1 MNSVKSLRMFILL
14 FSICCINIKLMK
26 AQVNL
31 IIASSETDSN
41 LYYATRFLA
50 PDPFIFL
57 QIGDEKIMIMSELEI
72 DRAKVQ
78 AKVDTVL
85 SHSIYESEA
94 KKKGV
99 VDPKT
104 IDVLN
109 EFLHERR
116 IKDLMVPA
124 DFAIRHALLLQK
136 RGYAIIV
143 KSDPFFEERLKKNE
157 KEIGYIAET
166 LHHAENAIDKA
177 IGFIRDTVIKD
188 GYLYSG
194 EKAVTS
200 EDIKRLI
207 AVYLLETGFIAQH
220 TIVSCGEDTVSPHTE
235 GAGPL
240 KADTPVIIDLFPRS
254 MTNRY
259 YADITRTVVKG
270 RASHEVKEMYEAVLS
285 AQGVAISLIRDGI
298 NGKEV
303 HEAILKHFKSL
314 GYESG
319 EIKGRMQGFFHGTGH
334 GVGLDVHEP
343 PRISKRGDILQA
355 GNVVTV
361 EPGLYYSG
369 IGGVRLEDMVI
380 VQENGV
386 KNLTR
391 YPKTL
396 EV

>member
-1 MNSVKSLRMFILL
+1 MFILI
-14 FSICCINIKLMK
+14 FSIGCINIKPMK

-57 QIGDEKIMIMSELEI
+57 QIGDEKIMIMSDLEI

-85 SHSIYESEA
+85 SHSIYEAAA

-99 VDPKT
+99 VEPKT

-109 EFLHERR
+109 EFLHERG

-194 EKAVTS
+194 GRPVTS

-270 RASHEVKEMYEAVLS
+270 RASHKVKEMYEAVLS
-285 AQGVAISLIRDGI
+285 AQGVAISLIRDGT

-343 PRISKRGDILQA
+343 PRISKREDILQA

>member
-1 MNSVKSLRMFILL
+1 MFILI
-14 FSICCINIKLMK
+14 FSIGCINIKLMK

-57 QIGDEKIMIMSELEI
+57 QIGDEKIMIMSDLEI

-85 SHSIYESEA
+85 SHSIYEAAA

-99 VDPKT
+99 VEPKT

-109 EFLHERR
+109 EFLHERG

-177 IGFIRDTVIKD
+177 IGFIRDTVIKN

-194 EKAVTS
+194 GRPVTS

-240 KADTPVIIDLFPRS
+240 KADMPVIIDLFPRS

-285 AQGVAISLIRDGI
+285 AQGVAISLIRDGT

-343 PRISKRGDILQA
+343 PRISKREDVLQA

-369 IGGVRLEDMVI
+369 IGGVRLEDMVV

>member
-1 MNSVKSLRMFILL
+1 
-14 FSICCINIKLMK
+14 MK

-31 IIASSETDSN
+31 IITSSEADSN
-41 LYYATRFLA
+41 LYYATKFLA
-50 PDPFIFL
+50 PDPFIFI
-57 QIGDEKIMIMSELEI
+57 QIGDEKIMIMSDLEI

-78 AKVDTVL
+78 AKVDAIL
-85 SHSIYESEA
+85 SYSIYEVEA

-99 VDPKT
+99 GDPKT

-109 EFLHERR
+109 EVLKERG
-116 IKDLMVPA
+116 IKNLIVPA
-124 DFAIRHALLLQK
+124 DFSIRYALLLQE
-136 RGYAIIV
+136 RGYTIEV
-143 KSDPFFEERLKKNE
+143 KSAPFFEERLKKNE
-157 KEIGYIAET
+157 KEIEHIAET
-166 LHHAENAIDKA
+166 LHHAENAIDRA
-177 IGFIRDTVIKD
+177 IRFIQHTVIKD
-188 GYLYSG
+188 GHLYSG
-194 EKAVTS
+194 DRPVTS

-207 AVYLLETGFIAQH
+207 AVYLLEHGFIAQH
-220 TIVSCGEDTVSPHTE
+220 TIVSCGEDTVFPHTE

-240 KADTPVIIDLFPRS
+240 RADLPVIIDLFPRS
-254 MTNRY
+254 MINRY

-270 RASHEVKEMYEAVLS
+270 RASQEVKEMYEAVLS

-303 HEAILKHFKSL
+303 HEAVLKHFKNL

-343 PRISKRGDILQA
+343 PRISKRGDILQS

-369 IGGVRLEDMVI
+369 IGGVRLEDMVV

-386 KNLTR
+386 KNITR
-391 YPKTL
+391 CPKILEHYTL
-396 EV
+396 P

>member
-1 MNSVKSLRMFILL
+1 
-14 FSICCINIKLMK
+14 MK

-57 QIGDEKIMIMSELEI
+57 QIGDEKIMIMSDLEI

-85 SHSIYESEA
+85 SHSIYEAEA

-99 VDPKT
+99 LDPKT

-109 EFLHERR
+109 EFLHERG

-124 DFAIRHALLLQK
+124 DFAIRHALLLQE
-136 RGYAIIV
+136 RGYAIVV

-177 IGFIRDTVIKD
+177 IGFIRDTVIKN

-194 EKAVTS
+194 GRPVTS

-240 KADTPVIIDLFPRS
+240 KADMPVIIDLFPRS

-285 AQGVAISLIRDGI
+285 AQGVAISLIRDGT

-343 PRISKRGDILQA
+343 PRISKREDILQA

>member
-1 MNSVKSLRMFILL
+1 
-14 FSICCINIKLMK
+14 MK
-26 AQVNL
+26 TQVNL

-57 QIGDEKIMIMSELEI
+57 QIGDEKIMIMSDLEI

-85 SHSIYESEA
+85 SHSIYEAAA

-99 VDPKT
+99 AEPKT

-109 EFLHERR
+109 EFLHERG

-124 DFAIRHALLLQK
+124 DFAIRHALLLQE
-136 RGYAIIV
+136 RGYAIV
-143 KSDPFFEERLKKNE
+143 VRSGPFFEERLKKNE

-177 IGFIRDTVIKD
+177 IGFIRDAIIKD

-194 EKAVTS
+194 GKPVTS

-207 AVYLLETGFIAQH
+207 AVYLLENGFIAQH

-240 KADTPVIIDLFPRS
+240 RADMPVIIDLFPRS

-270 RASHEVKEMYEAVLS
+270 RASHEVIEMYEAVLS
-285 AQGVAISLIRDGI
+285 AQGVAISLIRDGT

-303 HEAILKHFKSL
+303 HEAILKHFKNL

-343 PRISKRGDILQA
+343 PRISKREDILQA

-369 IGGVRLEDMVI
+369 IGGVRLEDMVV

>member
-1 MNSVKSLRMFILL
+1 MFILI
-14 FSICCINIKLMK
+14 FFIGCINIKLMK

-57 QIGDEKIMIMSELEI
+57 QIGDEKIMIMSDLEI
-72 DRAKVQ
+72 GRAKVQ

-85 SHSIYESEA
+85 SHSIYEAEA

-109 EFLHERR
+109 EFLHERG

-194 EKAVTS
+194 GKAVTS

-207 AVYLLETGFIAQH
+207 AVYLLENGFIAQH

-240 KADTPVIIDLFPRS
+240 KADMPVIIDLFPRS

-285 AQGVAISLIRDGI
+285 AQGVAVSLIRDGT

-319 EIKGRMQGFFHGTGH
+319 EIKGMMQGFFHGTGH

-343 PRISKRGDILQA
+343 PRISKREDILQA

-369 IGGVRLEDMVI
+369 IGGVRLEDMVV